1 MGNCAVV
8 PGKDLPSH
16 RCSVGKGEAMLHC
29 GCKIPVIPSACVS
42 HDEKCNL
49 PVMDGYVREF
59 PVKVLRD
66 SGCNGVVVRRS
77 LVTESQLTGKSKVKS
92 SPRH

>member
-8 PGKDLPSH
+8 LGTDLPSH

-49 PVMDGYVREF
+49 PVIWVDMWGNSL
-59 PVKVLRD
+59 LRCYEIVEVA
-66 SGCNGVVVRRS
+66 GW
-77 LVTESQLTGKSKVKS
+77 
-92 SPRH
+92 